1 MNLLNEGK
9 AVVHCKKELCEGYC
23 EVQELI
29 FLSFL
34 FQLSESEEDKLKVS
48 LRRLIGISDS

>member
-1 MNLLNEGK
+1 MNLVNEGK
-9 AVVHCKKELCEGYC
+9 AVTQHKDIFMNTMCH

-34 FQLSESEEDKLKVS
+34 FQLSENEEDKLKV
-48 LRRLIGISDS
+48 IV